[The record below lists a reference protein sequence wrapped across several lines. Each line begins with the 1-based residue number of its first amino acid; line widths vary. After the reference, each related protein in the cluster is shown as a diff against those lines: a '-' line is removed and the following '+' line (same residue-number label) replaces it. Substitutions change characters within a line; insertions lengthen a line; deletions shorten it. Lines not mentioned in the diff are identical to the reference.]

1 MSQVKVTADSGGG
14 TVSLKAPATTTSNA
28 AVVLTLP
35 VDDGAANTWL
45 KSNGSGVTSWAAPTA
60 TEIATTSGT
69 ASASTY
75 LCGNN
80 TWGTPSGGKV
90 LQVISN
96 PKTDIWSS
104 TATGW
109 LDIGGTDQSGSGSV
123 WCVKITPSATSS
135 KILIDAITSV
145 HQGVNDI
152 GSVKLLRGSTDI
164 GVADTNNSNIRAGM
178 GFYDYPSSDY
188 GLYGNGTIR
197 FLDSPNTTSELT
209 YKLNIYTYSSDTT
222 YVNRGVTLPNSGNVP
237 VVASY
242 FTAMEISA

>member
-80 TWGTPSGGKV
+80 TWGTPGGGKV

-104 TATGW
+104 TSTGW

-123 WCVKITPSATSS
+123 WCIKITPSATSS

-152 GSVKLLRGSTDI
+152 ASVKLMRGSTDI
-164 GVADTNNSNIRAGM
+164 GVADANGNNTRAGM
-178 GFYDYPSSDY
+178 GFYDYPTSDY

-209 YKLNIYTYSSDTT
+209 YQLKVYTYSTDTT
-222 YVNRGVTLPNSGNVP
+222 YVNRGVTLLDNSNVP
-237 VVASY
+237 VTASY
-242 FTAMEISA
+242 LTAMEISA